1 MTDSISQ
8 LEPYLQQIREL
19 EFVKDIQ
26 LAAEQTPR
34 AGEEIDGLLRIRTP
48 HGTFNFVVDQK
59 SSYLDRSLLNAFI
72 AQAKHQTEEH
82 STPLTL
88 T

>member
-1 MTDSISQ
+1 MAAGISQ
-8 LEPYLQQIREL
+8 LEPYLQQIRAL

-26 LAAEQTPR
+26 FAAEQTPC

-72 AQAKHQTEEH
+72 VQAKHQTE
-82 STPLTL
+82 
-88 T
+88 